1 MKRGDLVTV
10 AAQGDYGK
18 PRLAVVIQSDALV
31 DADSVL
37 VALLTSALND
47 APFYRLSLEPTETN
61 GLKAPSQVMIDKI
74 IIDKIIAYPRAKCGA
89 VIGRLSQQDML
100 ALNSMLS
107 VMIGLAD

>member
-18 PRLAVVIQSDALV
+18 PRPAVVIQSDALV

-37 VALLTSALND
+37 VALLTSALID
-47 APFYRLSLEPTETN
+47 APFYRLVLEPTETN
-61 GLKAPSQVMIDKI
+61 GLKALSQVM
-74 IIDKIIAYPRAKCGA
+74 IDKIIAYPRAKCNA

-100 ALNSMLS
+100 ALNSRLS

>member
-1 MKRGDLVTV
+1 MKRADLVTV

-18 PRLAVVIQSDALV
+18 LRPAVVIQSDALV
-31 DADSVL
+31 EADSVL
-37 VALLTSALND
+37 VALLTSTLND
-47 APFYRLSLEPTETN
+47 APFYRLSLEPTGTN
-61 GLKAPSQVMIDKI
+61 GLKAPSQVM
-74 IIDKIIAYPRAKCGA
+74 IDKIIAYPRAKCGA